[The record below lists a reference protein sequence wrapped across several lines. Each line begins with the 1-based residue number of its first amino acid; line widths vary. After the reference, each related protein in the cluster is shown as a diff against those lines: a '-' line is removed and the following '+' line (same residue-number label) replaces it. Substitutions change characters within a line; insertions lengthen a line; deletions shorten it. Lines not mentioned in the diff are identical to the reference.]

1 MWVPTKKRRVED
13 QLRPN
18 LRVKKASSVQNGY
31 LPTEDS
37 EVLQGQSAIKKL
49 DRAEPE
55 LLLLTMTGQQWTLSQ
70 TTITEAIDF
79 VASSTPFKSSEKRIK
94 GQRPMEDLSLPR
106 IHLKPT
112 DRYAEMT
119 SSSKKSKKR
128 KWSPCSFKSRHSH
141 QDRIMVTSVVYI

>member
-70 TTITEAIDF
+70 SLTLPPIF
-79 VASSTPFKSSEKRIK
+79 
-94 GQRPMEDLSLPR
+94 DLMKQPSLKQL
-106 IHLKPT
+106 IL
-112 DRYAEMT
+112 
-119 SSSKKSKKR
+119 
-128 KWSPCSFKSRHSH
+128 
-141 QDRIMVTSVVYI
+141 